1 MPIRK
6 TSIHSRYAGAQF
18 DNKLRNT
25 TILYKLQELV
35 QAILRMSRSK
45 SGALA
50 CLKILHLRWRCRS
63 NLCLSAKSPPPR
75 PRSTSVLV
83 NLTRPRHT
91 VTATRAH
98 CPKSIT
104 TRACV
109 TTPPA
114 FITTSFGLPGRLQ
127 AWELLPRAA
136 PGP

>member
-6 TSIHSRYAGAQF
+6 TSIHSQYAGAQF

-63 NLCLSAKSPPPR
+63 NLCLSAKSTASPQKYV
-75 PRSTSVLV
+75 RSREP
-83 NLTRPRHT
+83 N
-91 VTATRAH
+91 TATPH
-98 CPKSIT
+98 GH
-104 TRACV
+104 TR
-109 TTPPA
+109 
-114 FITTSFGLPGRLQ
+114 SLP
-127 AWELLPRAA
+127 
-136 PGP
+136 